1 MTTRTILTLA
11 ASLFFVTLSVTAQ
24 QLPPKP
30 APDGLTT
37 NRTWTDDDL
46 DKIMKMVGPTA
57 ATLRKMIDAQEAPS
71 AEAHADTL
79 EHYFRDVEDFFDNRH
94 MEDAETLA
102 KEATSHA
109 GHVEDAAEDKDFAK
123 ANEHLKLLMATC
135 QNCHTKFRER
145 EASGAYRLKKQ

>member
-1 MTTRTILTLA
+1 MTMRTILILGVA
-11 ASLFFVTLSVTAQ
+11 LFLTTFSIAAQ

-46 DKIMKMVGPTA
+46 EKVMKQIGPAA
-57 ATLRKMIDAQEAPS
+57 ATLRKMIDAQEAAS

-79 EHYFRDVEDFFDNRH
+79 EHFFRDVEDFFDGRH
-94 MEDAETLA
+94 ISEAETLA
-102 KEATSHA
+102 KQATSHA
-109 GHVEDAAEDKDFAK
+109 GHVEDAAEEKDFAK

-135 QNCHTKFRER
+135 QACHTKFRER
-145 EASGAYRLKKQ
+145 DASGAYHLKKQ